1 MKTRELKSYNLMSN
15 RSYNEAL
22 DAKPYVLLYILFF
35 YGIGLVLFSEYVF
48 GVAVI
53 FFSASCILFL
63 PQRVLIE
70 FYDEYMIAYNK
81 ANKDECSII
90 YYDEVA
96 SWSYVFNVHQD
107 FLEIVL
113 TDSSVIK
120 IPGYSKTAYE
130 ATMNKYLKSKRKKA
144 K

>member
-35 YGIGLVLFSEYVF
+35 FGIGLVLFSEYVF

-81 ANKDECSII
+81 ANKDECTSGFSGNCS
-90 YYDEVA
+90 DGQLCNKNT
-96 SWSYVFNVHQD
+96 WLFK
-107 FLEIVL
+107 
-113 TDSSVIK
+113 DS
-120 IPGYSKTAYE
+120 
-130 ATMNKYLKSKRKKA
+130 L
-144 K
+144 

>member
-35 YGIGLVLFSEYVF
+35 FGIGLVLFSEYVF

-81 ANKDECSII
+81 ASKDDCALI
-90 YYDEVA
+90 YYEDVT
-96 SWSYVFNVHQD
+96 SWYYRFNVYQD
-107 FLEIVL
+107 TLEICLVDG
-113 TDSSVIK
+113 TIQK
-120 IPGYSKTAYE
+120 IPGYSKTVYE
-130 ATMNKYLKSKRKKA
+130 SILNKYLKDKRKKV